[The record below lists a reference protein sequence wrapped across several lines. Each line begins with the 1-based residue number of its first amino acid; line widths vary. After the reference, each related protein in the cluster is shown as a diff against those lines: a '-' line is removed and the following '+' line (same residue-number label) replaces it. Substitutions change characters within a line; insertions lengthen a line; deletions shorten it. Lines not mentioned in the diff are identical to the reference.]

1 MPEKHIARRGILSDF
16 FAAHCPRYATSLAYV
31 TLLSL
36 VPLLLFLAYWLS
48 YIAVFNDV
56 GSAFR
61 AFVVGHFIPDSAAVV
76 GDYLDQF
83 MRRIRDLNW
92 INAGLFGGVSL
103 LMVHQLSRAFDHIW
117 GVKRPRS
124 LGLRIL
130 LNCLILVLAPVFFG
144 IILLLLFSLESIS
157 LRIDILSHAWL
168 NHTLLFGVAFCFE
181 VIVFAFFNWAL
192 PSVRVPLRDAIKAG
206 CVAALLFEA
215 AKYGFVLYFRFF
227 NLYQAM
233 YGALSLLPIFL
244 IWLYCSWLIILF
256 SAVYCRRLQYAS
268 DNRPR
273 D

>member
-1 MPEKHIARRGILSDF
+1 MSEKKAPRRGILSDF

-83 MRRIRDLNW
+83 MQRIRDLDW
-92 INAGLFGGVSL
+92 VNAGLFGGVSL

-124 LGLRIL
+124 LGFRVL
-130 LNCLILVLAPVFFG
+130 LNCLILILAPVFFG
-144 IILLLLFSLESIS
+144 AARARRVRRRSSQHNRGLQIRCTWPAPASRLSRRTGGA
-157 LRIDILSHAWL
+157 RI
-168 NHTLLFGVAFCFE
+168 
-181 VIVFAFFNWAL
+181 
-192 PSVRVPLRDAIKAG
+192 
-206 CVAALLFEA
+206 
-215 AKYGFVLYFRFF
+215 
-227 NLYQAM
+227 Q
-233 YGALSLLPIFL
+233 
-244 IWLYCSWLIILF
+244 
-256 SAVYCRRLQYAS
+256 
-268 DNRPR
+268 
-273 D
+273 